1 MKDIELM
8 DIYEEQND
16 LSNSDLM
23 KKIKKKEAYM
33 PKKEKAD
40 SSRSNRQLDGSHHN
54 KFFN

>member
-23 KKIKKKEAYM
+23 KKIKKRKLICQ
-33 PKKEKAD
+33 KKK
-40 SSRSNRQLDGSHHN
+40 RPIRQDQIDN
-54 KFFN
+54 